1 MRPPHSWRGEVSL
14 EPYFTFQRKYVLEH
28 ILAAWSYSGTGQTMD
43 LKGRT
48 MSEKN
53 NPATLGNTNATTRR
67 QMIAGAAIA
76 FGSLAAGSG
85 VWGKPQQTMKEAP
98 STAALL
104 NSKQFTSFSG
114 MPAEIDPNAGGAFSM
129 FGGMIVG
136 RNVELIANQRIVQ
149 AWRPANW
156 DAGVYSIVRF
166 ELKPLGSETLVVL
179 DHTGF
184 PEGKFD
190 GLTSGWHEH
199 YWEPLKKYI
208 A

>member
-98 STAALL
+98 STAANKSRTSLNQETNLKASPQRIYEALL

-114 MPAEIDPNAGGAFSM
+114 MPAEIDPNAGGAF
-129 FGGMIVG
+129 
-136 RNVELIANQRIVQ
+136 
-149 AWRPANW
+149 
-156 DAGVYSIVRF
+156 
-166 ELKPLGSETLVVL
+166 
-179 DHTGF
+179 
-184 PEGKFD
+184 
-190 GLTSGWHEH
+190 
-199 YWEPLKKYI
+199 
-208 A
+208 